1 MPLDA
6 LFLALGS
13 AVLHAGWNYWVKTS
27 DDRLLA
33 MWGVIA
39 GGAVL
44 FAPVVLIRGI
54 DPVTYP
60 YLAASGVALTGYV
73 FALATA
79 YDRVDFSLAYPVA
92 RGTAPAVAALLGL
105 LFLSES
111 LGAAATTALAV
122 IVVSLLFMV
131 GRPTSI
137 PGIEFALLTGFIIA
151 TYSVIDA
158 AGARRIE
165 DGLTYSAAVYVV
177 NAVFA
182 TPLVVMARGR
192 AILPEIRRTAVPMLV
207 AGAASVVAYAL
218 VLSAALRAPVGLV
231 AAVRETSVIIG
242 AWLGT
247 VRLGEGGRRRRIVA
261 AIGVVAGIALLGFG

>member
-6 LFLALGS
+6 LLLALGS
-13 AVLHAGWNYWVKTS
+13 ALLHAGWNYWVKTS

-44 FAPVVLIRGI
+44 FLPVVVVRGI

-60 YLAASGVALTGYV
+60 YLVASGVALTGYV
-73 FALATA
+73 FALAAA
-79 YDRVDFSLAYPVA
+79 YDRIDFSLAYPVA
-92 RGTAPAVAALLGL
+92 RGTAPAVAALLSL
-105 LFLSES
+105 VFLSES
-111 LGAAATTALAV
+111 LGLLETAALGLIVLALL
-122 IVVSLLFMV
+122 SMV
-131 GRPTSI
+131 GRPASV

-182 TPLVVMARGR
+182 TPLVLVARRNRIGP
-192 AILPEIRRTAVPMLV
+192 AIRRNGIGMLV
-207 AGAASVVAYAL
+207 AGGASVVAYAL

-231 AAVRETSVIIG
+231 SAVRETSVVIG

-247 VRLGEGGRRRRIVA
+247 VRLGEGGHKRRIGA
-261 AIGVVAGIALLGFG
+261 AIGVVAGVALLGFG

>member
-6 LFLALGS
+6 LLLALGS

-39 GGAVL
+39 GGALL
-44 FAPVVLIRGI
+44 FLPVVLVRGI

-60 YLAASGVALTGYV
+60 YLLASGVALTGYV
-73 FALATA
+73 FALAAA

-92 RGTAPAVAALLGL
+92 RGTAPAIAALLGL
-105 LFLSES
+105 VFLSET
-111 LGAAATTALAV
+111 LGLLATAALGL
-122 IVVSLLFMV
+122 IVVSLLSMV
-131 GRPTSI
+131 GRPTSV
-137 PGIEFALLTGFIIA
+137 PGIELALLTGFIIA

-158 AGARRIE
+158 AGARRID

-177 NAVFA
+177 NAVLA
-182 TPLVVMARGR
+182 TPLVLIMRRHKIGPA
-192 AILPEIRRTAVPMLV
+192 IRRNGAGMLV

-218 VLSAALRAPVGLV
+218 VLTAVLRAPVGLV
-231 AAVRETSVIIG
+231 SAVRETSVIIG

-247 VRLGEGGRRRRIVA
+247 VRLGEGGQKRRIGA
-261 AIGVVAGIALLGFG
+261 ALGVVAGIALLAVG

>member
-6 LFLALGS
+6 LLLALGS
-13 AVLHAGWNYWVKTS
+13 AMLHAGWNYWVKTS

-44 FAPVVLIRGI
+44 FLPVVVVRGI

-60 YLAASGVALTGYV
+60 YLVVSGVALTAYV
-73 FALATA
+73 FALAGA
-79 YDRVDFSLAYPVA
+79 YDRIDFSLAYPVA
-92 RGTAPAVAALLGL
+92 RGTAPAVAALLSL
-105 LFLSES
+105 VFLSES
-111 LGAAATTALAV
+111 LGLLETAALGLIVLALF
-122 IVVSLLFMV
+122 SMV
-131 GRPTSI
+131 GRPASV

-182 TPLVVMARGR
+182 TPLVLVARRNRIGP
-192 AILPEIRRTAVPMLV
+192 AIRRNGVGMLV

-231 AAVRETSVIIG
+231 SAVRETSVVIG

-247 VRLGEGGRRRRIVA
+247 VRLGEDGQKRRVGA
-261 AIGVVAGIALLGFG
+261 AIGVVAGVALLGFG